1 MIPKQVSLL
10 LFIIIPLII
19 CNLLYIDLCK
29 SSTKND
35 ISPKPK
41 KYSSKKL
48 KENNDN
54 NIKFNNSIIDNH
66 NNMKCINVNIID
78 SGNENID
85 AKIAMNCDN
94 KFNYVMGNFYLP
106 TYKRSKLLF
115 CGEGQ
120 SIIVKDLKIN
130 NYDKD
135 DPQAQQFETIF
146 SLEQKSCTC
155 CNII

>member
-54 NIKFNNSIIDNH
+54 NKKFNNSIIDNH

-78 SGNENID
+78 SNDNEN
-85 AKIAMNCDN
+85 KISVESLGDKEYELC
-94 KFNYVMGNFYLP
+94 
-106 TYKRSKLLF
+106 
-115 CGEGQ
+115 
-120 SIIVKDLKIN
+120 LKN
-130 NYDKD
+130 ALKEALDENEKVR
-135 DPQAQQFETIF
+135 
-146 SLEQKSCTC
+146 KH
-155 CNII
+155 